1 MGYSTHNFQPGQI
14 IRARNINEMDAQIV
28 KNMEDIE
35 DLATNSIAV
44 DEDLSNEGLVII
56 LPVSEGA

>member
-1 MGYSTHNFQPGQI
+1 MGYSAHNFQPGQI
-14 IRARNINEMDAQIV
+14 IRARNINEMDTQIV

-56 LPVSEGA
+56 LPVSKGA

>member
-1 MGYSTHNFQPGQI
+1 MGYSAHNFQPGQT

-56 LPVSEGA
+56 LPVSEGV